1 MESIKP
7 TLYSDYKLDSPARFG
22 LMHLGIVRES

>member
-1 MESIKP
+1 MESFKP

-22 LMHLGIVRES
+22 LMLLGLVRGN